1 MQMAESVRVP
11 SPPNRSSLVLI
22 PLSSSVSCRLTLP
35 SVPFARVKLARLNR
49 VRPQFREVDVAGISN
64 ARKDL
69 DRVDGEQISSGVVI
83 FSKYRKK
90 EISTTKS
97 HKRRQGFK
105 PGLGPT
111 IGQSDSPLEIFVARW
126 ARNGIFWNHPF
137 ATKSVIFNDFIV
149 HEYFLVRR
157 SFLLLFSFLF
167 FFFFPSSPPLLH
179 PFLFWIANVFDP
191 CHQRSL
197 QPRFSFS
204 LLSFVPF
211 HSTSKRSVP
220 SFTRQS

>member
-1 MQMAESVRVP
+1 MAESVRVP

-49 VRPQFREVDVAGISN
+49 VRPHFREVDVAGISN
-64 ARKDL
+64 TRKDL
-69 DRVDGEQISSGVVI
+69 DGEQTSSGVVI

-111 IGQSDSPLEIFVARW
+111 IGQSDSPLEIFVAR
-126 ARNGIFWNHPF
+126 
-137 ATKSVIFNDFIV
+137 
-149 HEYFLVRR
+149 
-157 SFLLLFSFLF
+157 
-167 FFFFPSSPPLLH
+167 
-179 PFLFWIANVFDP
+179 
-191 CHQRSL
+191 
-197 QPRFSFS
+197 
-204 LLSFVPF
+204 
-211 HSTSKRSVP
+211 
-220 SFTRQS
+220 

>member
-90 EISTTKS
+90 NFDEIAQEK
-97 HKRRQGFK
+97 
-105 PGLGPT
+105 
-111 IGQSDSPLEIFVARW
+111 
-126 ARNGIFWNHPF
+126 
-137 ATKSVIFNDFIV
+137 
-149 HEYFLVRR
+149 
-157 SFLLLFSFLF
+157 
-167 FFFFPSSPPLLH
+167 
-179 PFLFWIANVFDP
+179 
-191 CHQRSL
+191 
-197 QPRFSFS
+197 
-204 LLSFVPF
+204 
-211 HSTSKRSVP
+211 
-220 SFTRQS
+220 TRI